1 MQFLTHLR
9 LGLRS
14 VWVLTHIVALVGVR
28 PLEGDS
34 LRVVWPELPFLNVW
48 VVLASMG
55 GGILSQPEL
64 TILA

>member
-1 MQFLTHLR
+1 M
-9 LGLRS
+9 
-14 VWVLTHIVALVGVR
+14 WVLTHTVALVGVR